1 MYNRFVMSVLKT
13 IIFSFLGIFTIFIL
27 IWFGMPKIR
36 TVFETTK
43 MISVTVKLDNKCSLD
58 DDSFIVSVP
67 GTDLEFP
74 FKNGIARLRLRS
86 DRKLQLKSNPKY
98 PAIRYD
104 GMHVEV
110 SKNVILEADCSS
122 SPRLK
127 GIFNSMKDQFKK
139 D

>member
-1 MYNRFVMSVLKT
+1 MYILKT
-13 IIFSFLGIFTIFIL
+13 VFFGLLGLFIIFLL

-36 TVFETTK
+36 TVFEPQK
-43 MISVTVKLDNKCSLD
+43 MLSITVKLDNKCSLD
-58 DDSFIVSVP
+58 DDSFIVTVP
-67 GTDLEFP
+67 GTDLQFP
-74 FKNGIARLRLRS
+74 FKNGIVRLRLRS

-110 SKNVILEADCSS
+110 SKNVVLVADCSS

-127 GIFNSMKDQFKK
+127 GIFKSMKDQFKK